1 MARAMKPSGV
11 EWLGDIPADWNV
23 YPVLYA
29 FSEIR
34 TKNTNGAVT
43 NALKFYNGTIV
54 RKTNFDAESDD
65 YVADTITNYTVV
77 NPDTVMI
84 NGLNL
89 NYDLKSLRVGLVKE
103 TGVITSAYLALCPDG
118 SRVVPRY
125 ATYLFKGYE
134 AKMAFHNMG
143 AGIRKTLGFKEFRRQ
158 PVIIPPLDEQQRI
171 AAFLDG
177 ECARIDSVVEKT
189 RASIEE
195 YRKLK
200 QAIITRAVTKGI
212 RPNRPTKDSGI
223 DWIGEIPADWEVIK
237 LKYLFSIIGGNG
249 FPDIL
254 QGNAEGD
261 YPFCKVSDIN
271 GEADYVD
278 TASNWV
284 TQAVVDNNRFNVVPI
299 GSIIMAK
306 IGAAL
311 AKNHR
316 KINLVKCCIDNNT
329 QALVPKRD
337 DCTRYLLQL
346 SKCID
351 MSWFDNKSTVPSIN
365 NPKLLNFFVPNV
377 PLDEQRE
384 IAAYLDEKTA
394 AIDSLVAK
402 KNRLVS
408 ELESLKKSLIF
419 EYVTGKKEV
428 PK

>member
-1 MARAMKPSGV
+1 MARAMKNSGV

-23 YPVLYA
+23 YPALYA

-103 TGVITSAYLALCPDG
+103 MGVITSAYLALWPDG
-118 SRVVPRY
+118 SRIVPRY

-158 PVIIPPLDEQQRI
+158 PVIIPPLDEQ
-171 AAFLDG
+171 
-177 ECARIDSVVEKT
+177 
-189 RASIEE
+189 
-195 YRKLK
+195 
-200 QAIITRAVTKGI
+200 
-212 RPNRPTKDSGI
+212 
-223 DWIGEIPADWEVIK
+223 
-237 LKYLFSIIGGNG
+237 
-249 FPDIL
+249 
-254 QGNAEGD
+254 
-261 YPFCKVSDIN
+261 
-271 GEADYVD
+271 
-278 TASNWV
+278 
-284 TQAVVDNNRFNVVPI
+284 
-299 GSIIMAK
+299 
-306 IGAAL
+306 
-311 AKNHR
+311 
-316 KINLVKCCIDNNT
+316 
-329 QALVPKRD
+329 
-337 DCTRYLLQL
+337 
-346 SKCID
+346 
-351 MSWFDNKSTVPSIN
+351 
-365 NPKLLNFFVPNV
+365 
-377 PLDEQRE
+377 RE

-394 AIDSLVAK
+394 VIDSLVAK

-419 EYVTGKKEV
+419 EYVTGN
-428 PK
+428 